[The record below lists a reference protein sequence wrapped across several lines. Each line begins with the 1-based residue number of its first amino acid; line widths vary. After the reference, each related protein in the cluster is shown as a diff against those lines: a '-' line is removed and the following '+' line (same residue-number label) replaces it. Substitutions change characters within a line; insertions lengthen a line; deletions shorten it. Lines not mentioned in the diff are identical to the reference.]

1 MVERYDT
8 VVIGGGMAGLPLA
21 LRASRHGRTAL
32 IESEL
37 LGGTCLN
44 RGCIPTKTMIAT
56 AELAH
61 RARRATEFGITLGS
75 DVSVDVS
82 AVVDR
87 KDGIVDAVRSGSY
100 RSVDRADDLDLIE
113 GHGVVVGPRRLRVGD
128 AELEADRIFL
138 NTGTRDA
145 QPAIDGLDRVPF
157 LTSRSMLELREL
169 PGHLVVVG
177 GGFIGC
183 EFAQMFRRFGA
194 QVTVIQRADRLIPA
208 EDPDISA
215 AVKEGFEADGIRVL
229 AGVACTNVD
238 GDAGSIRVG
247 CDTSVDDI
255 IGTHLLIATGRT
267 PNTDRLGLEHL
278 DLEPDRQGFLSVD
291 DRLRTGTE
299 DVWALGDLRGT
310 DMFTHTARDDAD
322 VAYRAVFKN
331 DADAS
336 IAERIVPHAVFVDP
350 EVGSVGLTEAEARD
364 AGHDIAVGVQRF
376 DGVAKARAMGN
387 TRGFIKIVADAATDK
402 ILGCHIAGPEA
413 GNLVHEAVI
422 AMVAGAT
429 YTDLR
434 TAIHIHP
441 TLAEGV
447 NSAAGGVHRSAS

>member
-21 LRASRHGRTAL
+21 LRAARHGRTAL
-32 IESEL
+32 VESEL
-37 LGGTCLN
+37 LGGICLN

-61 RARRATEFGITLGS
+61 RAGRATEFGITLGA

-87 KDGIVDAVRSGSY
+87 KDGIVDAIRSGSY

-113 GHGVVVGPRRLRVGD
+113 GHGVFVGPRRLCIGD

-145 QPAIDGLDRVPF
+145 QPAIDGLDRVPY

-194 QVTVIQRADRLIPA
+194 QVTVIQRADRLIPT

-215 AVKEGFEADGIRVL
+215 AVEDGFEADGIRVL
-229 AGVACTNVD
+229 TGVACTHVD
-238 GDAGSIRVG
+238 GGGPMRVG
-247 CDTSVDDI
+247 CDTNVDDI
-255 IGTHLLIATGRT
+255 VGTHLLIATGRT
-267 PNTDRLGLEHL
+267 PNTDSLGLEHL
-278 DLEPDRQGFLSVD
+278 GLEPDVRGYLSVD

-322 VAYRAVFKN
+322 VAYRSTFKN

-336 IAERIVPHAVFVDP
+336 IGERIVPHAVFVDP

-376 DGVAKARAMGN
+376 DGVAKAAPWGTPADSSRSLPIPRP
-387 TRGFIKIVADAATDK
+387 TRSSVATSPAPWH
-402 ILGCHIAGPEA
+402 LSCS
-413 GNLVHEAVI
+413 
-422 AMVAGAT
+422 
-429 YTDLR
+429 R
-434 TAIHIHP
+434 SP
-441 TLAEGV
+441 T
-447 NSAAGGVHRSAS
+447 RP